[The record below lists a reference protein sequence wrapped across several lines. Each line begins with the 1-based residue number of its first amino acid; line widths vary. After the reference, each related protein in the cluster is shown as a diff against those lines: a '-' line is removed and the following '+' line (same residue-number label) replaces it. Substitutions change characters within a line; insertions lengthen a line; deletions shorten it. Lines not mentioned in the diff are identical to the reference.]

1 MKGQCYQNLPYPTK
15 ALKSK
20 AKPLFK
26 NDGSHFTNSHRTF
39 FDFTCKSNRNL
50 VSSINSIPSWISL
63 TYPPLIRKKTPKSFH
78 CVRIPQT
85 ALPLRWPQ
93 SDLIEI
99 ETVDR
104 VWVTTRKTFTNSL
117 CHSIHPI
124 SFSLSGDLTPAP
136 LKSSTFHRRGQND
149 DLLQTTKFVFKFSCC
164 SEGKRRRKLQVRKF
178 ISLDG
183 RIIMNV
189 WFARLYIEF
198 FTFPS
203 LLLRWALEGKAR
215 CAGLCSPAEGRKGF
229 CETDLKIWV
238 LGIGASGAVWS
249 DCSWCDGIVVAEIM
263 ELCKVGEEFVWM
275 GSSF

>member
-20 AKPLFK
+20 AEPLFK

-50 VSSINSIPSWISL
+50 VSSINTIPSWISL
-63 TYPPLIRKKTPKSFH
+63 TYPPLIRKKNPEILSLRSNPAN
-78 CVRIPQT
+78 CSST
-85 ALPLRWPQ
+85 ALAPIWPN
-93 SDLIEI
+93 
-99 ETVDR
+99 R
-104 VWVTTRKTFTNSL
+104 NWNSWSGL
-117 CHSIHPI
+117 GHHQKNFHKFPCHSIHPI

-164 SEGKRRRKLQVRKF
+164 SEGKRRRKLQVHKF

-198 FTFPS
+198 FTFSS
-203 LLLRWALEGKAR
+203 LLLLAFFALSFRGKSSLRWTVQSCRRKEGVLRNWLENMSFGDWGQQSRLERLQLMWWHRR
-215 CAGLCSPAEGRKGF
+215 CRNNG
-229 CETDLKIWV
+229 
-238 LGIGASGAVWS
+238 
-249 DCSWCDGIVVAEIM
+249 VV
-263 ELCKVGEEFVWM
+263 
-275 GSSF
+275 